1 MKKSVVLADDFASI
15 RQMLEIVVIREG
27 EFEVVGEA
35 RTGFE
40 ALKVC
45 RDLRPDLVIMDLC
58 LPELNGAEVLRRL
71 HLDEPAPRVLIY
83 SGALSRELTIRA
95 LQERPEGF
103 VHKRDRLEMFVEAL
117 QAVSRGCCYMAPFAV
132 ELLASTRGRDGNEAL
147 LTDKERAVLQMLA
160 EGMANKEMAQ
170 RLFISPKTVE
180 YHRAQLMR
188 KLRLHDVAKLTR
200 YAVREGLVK
209 ADS

>member
-1 MKKSVVLADDFASI
+1 MKKRVVLADDYASI
-15 RQMLEIVVIREG
+15 RQMLQLVVMREG
-27 EFEVVGEA
+27 EFEVVGEG
-35 RTGFE
+35 RTGFDV
-40 ALKVC
+40 LKVC
-45 RDLRPDLVIMDLC
+45 RDAKPDILIMDLT

-71 HLDEPAPRVLIY
+71 HLEETSPRALIY
-83 SGALSRELTIRA
+83 SGTLSRELTIRA

-117 QAVSRGCCYMAPFAV
+117 QAVARGCCYMAPFAV
-132 ELLASTRGRDGNEAL
+132 ELLAATRGREGNEAL

-200 YAVREGLVK
+200 YAVREGLVQ